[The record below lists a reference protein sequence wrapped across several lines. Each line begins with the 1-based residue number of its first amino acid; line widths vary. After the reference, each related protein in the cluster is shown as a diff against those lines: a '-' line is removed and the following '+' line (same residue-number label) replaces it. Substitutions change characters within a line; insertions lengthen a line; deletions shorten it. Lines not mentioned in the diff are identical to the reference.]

1 MGGLWVGVS
10 FLWRGWGLGLE
21 GGESGGNGAGGVDY
35 WGCADEGVAG
45 GREWYGIARFYHP
58 APGGAELLRRF
69 FPTYAAR
76 PSIVPSTSG
85 ETLEELHDRCAYA
98 MLRIISDLDGAE
110 SGPEAVLVCTHAASL
125 IAIGRALTGVMPE
138 DVGTEDFKPYT
149 CGLSK
154 FVRRRVPGGEEGEA
168 AVVWEQGMAIPR
180 VDWRGGKGVAGGWD
194 CVLNGDCSHLK
205 DGAERGW

>member
-1 MGGLWVGVS
+1 
-10 FLWRGWGLGLE
+10 
-21 GGESGGNGAGGVDY
+21 
-35 WGCADEGVAG
+35 
-45 GREWYGIARFYHP
+45 
-58 APGGAELLRRF
+58 
-69 FPTYAAR
+69 
-76 PSIVPSTSG
+76 
-85 ETLEELHDRCAYA
+85 

-205 DGAERGW
+205 DGAERGWHFSGDESFMSPTDGDAFVDDAETGTSGLPGARRERDDGYSGNGEGSKL